1 MSTSNALGE
10 FLRARREQLRP
21 QDAGL
26 EGGGHRRTPGLRR
39 EEVAMLA
46 GISTD
51 YYLRLEQGRDRT
63 PSVQVAEA
71 IGRVLQLDPD
81 EAAYLHT
88 LARPGPKRVPRRR
101 PEKVPPGTLRL
112 LASLPMPA
120 FVQDR
125 YLNVL
130 AANAVAQALSPG
142 MRPGVN
148 RLLAAFLDPGEKE
161 LHEDWEQSTAAAVGQ
176 LRAVMGTETDD
187 PRMAS
192 LVGELSMKSDRFRR
206 LWARQDVVR
215 PAGGPARMHH
225 PEVGELELHREKLI
239 VAGTDGQV
247 LVIYHA
253 DPGTPSAQ
261 ALDLLGTIAA
271 SPGNP
276 SDSGAPEA
284 RADHRRPQGR

>member
-1 MSTSNALGE
+1 
-10 FLRARREQLRP
+10 
-21 QDAGL
+21 
-26 EGGGHRRTPGLRR
+26 
-39 EEVAMLA
+39 MLA
-46 GISTD
+46 GVSTD

-63 PSVQVAEA
+63 PSVQVVEA

-88 LARPGPKRVPRRR
+88 LARPQPKSVPRRR
-101 PEKVPPGTLRL
+101 PERVPPGTLRL

-130 AANAVAQALSPG
+130 AANPMAQALSPG
-142 MRPGVN
+142 MRAGVN
-148 RLLAAFLDPGEKE
+148 RLVAAFLDPGEKV
-161 LHEDWEQSTAAAVGQ
+161 LHEDWERSTAAAVGQ
-176 LRAVMGTETDD
+176 LRASMGTEIDD
-187 PRMAS
+187 PRMAA
-192 LVGELSMKSDRFRR
+192 LVGELSMKSALFRR

-215 PAGGPARMHH
+215 SAGGPARMHH
-225 PEVGELELHREKLI
+225 PAVGDLELYREKLI

-271 SPGNP
+271 SSVHAAGVNP
-276 SDSGAPEA
+276 
-284 RADHRRPQGR
+284 ADE

>member
-26 EGGGHRRTPGLRR
+26 AGTGHRRTPGLRR

-71 IGRVLQLDPD
+71 LGRALRLDPD

-88 LARPGPKRVPRRR
+88 LARPRPKRAPRPRA
-101 PEKVPPGTLRL
+101 EKVPPGTVRL

-130 AANAVAQALSPG
+130 AANPMAQGLSPN

-148 RLLAAFLDPGEKE
+148 RLLAAFLDPAEQD

-176 LRAVMGTETDD
+176 LRAAMGTEADD

-192 LVGELSMKSDRFRR
+192 LVGELSVKSERFRR
-206 LWARQDVVR
+206 LWARQVVVR
-215 PAGGPARMHH
+215 RAGGPARMHH
-225 PEVGELELHREKLI
+225 PEVGDLELHREKLI
-239 VAGTDGQV
+239 VAGVDGQV

-253 DPGTPSAQ
+253 DPGSPSAQ
-261 ALDLLGTIAA
+261 ALALLGSIAA
-271 SPGNP
+271 SSGIHP
-276 SDSGAPEA
+276 SVAV
-284 RADHRRPQGR
+284 RAGR

>member
-10 FLRARREQLRP
+10 FLRARREQIQP
-21 QDAGL
+21 EDAGL
-26 EGGGHRRTPGLRR
+26 AGTGHRRTPGLRR

-63 PSVQVAEA
+63 PSVQVVEA
-71 IGRVLQLDPD
+71 IVRVLQLDPD

-88 LARPGPKRVPRRR
+88 LARPRPRGVPRQR

-112 LASLPMPA
+112 LAALPMPA

-130 AANAVAQALSPG
+130 AANPMAQALSPN

-148 RLLAAFLDPGEKE
+148 RLLAAFLDPSEKE
-161 LHEDWEQSTAAAVGQ
+161 LHEDWDESATAAVGQ
-176 LRAVMGTETDD
+176 LRAAMGPETDD
-187 PRMAS
+187 PRMAA

-206 LWARQDVVR
+206 LWAKQGIVR
-215 PAGGPARMHH
+215 RAGGPARMHH
-225 PEVGELELHREKLI
+225 PEVGDLELHREKLI
-239 VAGTDGQV
+239 VAGTDGQL

-253 DPGTPSAQ
+253 DPATGSAQ
-261 ALDLLGTIAA
+261 ALALLGTIAA
-271 SPGNP
+271 S
-276 SDSGAPEA
+276 SGVSTGT
-284 RADHRRPQGR
+284 AD

>member
-10 FLRARREQLRP
+10 FLRTRREKLRP
-21 QDAGL
+21 EDVGL

-71 IGRVLQLDPD
+71 VGRVLRLDAD

-88 LARPGPKRVPRRR
+88 LARPRPRRAPRRR

-112 LASLPMPA
+112 LSALPIPA

-130 AANAVAQALSPG
+130 AANPMARVLSPN

-148 RLLAAFLDPGEKE
+148 RLQAAFLDPAERD
-161 LHEDWEQSTAAAVGQ
+161 LHDDWEEATGAAVGQ
-176 LRAVMGTETDD
+176 LRAAMGTETDD
-187 PRMAS
+187 PRMAA
-192 LVGELSMKSDRFRR
+192 LVGELSIKSERFRR
-206 LWARQDVVR
+206 LWARQDIVR
-215 PAGGPARMHH
+215 RAGGPARLHH
-225 PEVGELELHREKLI
+225 PEVGRLELHREKLI
-239 VAGTDGQV
+239 VAGTDDLV

-253 DPGTPSAQ
+253 DPGTASAQ
-261 ALDLLGTIAA
+261 ALALLETIAA
-271 SPGNP
+271 SSGVSSPGH
-276 SDSGAPEA
+276 
-284 RADHRRPQGR
+284 RADRPAPW

>member
-1 MSTSNALGE
+1 MSTPNALGE
-10 FLRARREQLRP
+10 FLRARREQTHP
-21 QDAGL
+21 EQVGL
-26 EGGGHRRTPGLRR
+26 NGAERRRTPGLRR

-63 PSVQVAEA
+63 PSVQVVEA
-71 IGRVLQLDPD
+71 IARVLRLDPD
-81 EAAYLHT
+81 EAAYLHA
-88 LARPGPKRVPRRR
+88 LARPRLKRASRPRA
-101 PEKVPPGTLRL
+101 EKVPPGTLRL

-130 AANAVAQALSPG
+130 AASPMAQALSPN

-148 RLLAAFLDPGEKE
+148 RLLAAFLDPGERE

-176 LRAVMGTETDD
+176 LRAAMGSETDD
-187 PRMAS
+187 PRMAA

-206 LWARQDVVR
+206 LWAQQDVVR
-215 PAGGPARMHH
+215 RAGSRARMRH
-225 PEVGELELHREKLI
+225 PEVGDLELHREKLI
-239 VAGTDGQV
+239 IAGTEDQV

-253 DPGTPSAQ
+253 DPGTASARGL
-261 ALDLLGTIAA
+261 ALLGSITASSEIAPA
-271 SPGNP
+271 
-276 SDSGAPEA
+276 DSTTGPRTA
-284 RADHRRPQGR
+284 RQRPPAT